1 MARANDN
8 RQRRTC
14 KDGLVRFHRLCFP
27 LLPLLVGPL
36 TGCGAD
42 GRPPTVQVW
51 VGEVEDSDVAV
62 GIVASSTRST
72 LFFCGGNLSFADH
85 THWFVGKAPLAEAKP
100 IEDGAWQVTLSSLS
114 ERIVG
119 NVTINGSA
127 PVPFSAVTVGEGTL
141 AGLYDASAPCGHAGL
156 VVKQASRVE
165 SPAAQG
171 ACLGVASNASVVE
184 QVNPVM
190 PIARGADSGI
200 PASLAVDES
209 QRFTLH
215 PLVLELN

>member
-14 KDGLVRFHRLCFP
+14 WLDLFRFHRSHFP
-27 LLPLLVGPL
+27 LTPLLIAPL

-42 GRPPTVQVW
+42 SRPPTVQIW

-72 LFFCGGNLSFADH
+72 LFFCGGNRSFADH
-85 THWFVGKAPLAEAKP
+85 THWFVGKAPLAEARP
-100 IEDGAWQVTLSSLS
+100 IEDGTWQVTLSSLS

-127 PVPFSAVTVGEGTL
+127 PVPFSAVTVAAGTL

-156 VVKQASRVE
+156 VVRQASSDE

-171 ACLGVASNASVVE
+171 ACLGVAADAAVVE

-200 PASLAVDES
+200 PASLTVDES

-215 PLVLELN
+215 PLVLEPN